1 MYGSLLPKANGGG
14 DRRDYAHSKRAIQ
27 SILCS
32 VFTVT
37 GWHDDTSFSTF
48 RLARGQA
55 GKIRPKVPACPREGK
70 SSEFPVTS
78 VTLSPRSRCLRS
90 KSQLFAMQKSV
101 ICDAKVRYLRCESQ
115 LLTIRKSVTYD
126 AKVSYLRCKSQLL
139 AMQKLVTYDT
149 KVSYLR
155 KWFKYGLKAQ
165 KLLGASALSGRVGQN
180 LRKFRC
186 ESQRLMP
193 HNLLACEANHKC

>member
-27 SILCS
+27 RILSS

-37 GWHDDTSFSTF
+37 RWQGDTSFSTF

-55 GKIRPKVPACPREGK
+55 GKIRPKVPACPRESK

-78 VTLSPRSRCLRS
+78 VT
-90 KSQLFAMQKSV
+90 QKSV
-101 ICDAKVRYLRCESQ
+101 ASETEIKDLRCKSQ
-115 LLTIRKSVTYD
+115 LLTIRKSG
-126 AKVSYLRCKSQLL
+126 
-139 AMQKLVTYDT
+139 TYDT

-155 KWFKYGLKAQ
+155 PVIHWLTTRITSVNSFKIKQAMEIEVTS
-165 KLLGASALSGRVGQN
+165 GANRVRSVTFIFM
-180 LRKFRC
+180 LI
-186 ESQRLMP
+186 L
-193 HNLLACEANHKC
+193 